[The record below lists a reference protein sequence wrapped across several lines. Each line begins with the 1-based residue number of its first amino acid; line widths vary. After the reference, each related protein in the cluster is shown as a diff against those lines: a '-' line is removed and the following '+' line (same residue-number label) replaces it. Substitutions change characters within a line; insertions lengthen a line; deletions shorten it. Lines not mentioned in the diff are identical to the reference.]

1 MMNNAAMVQKDPRL
15 NDQSRVPSSERVAIA
30 SLVSG
35 LRAGASP
42 MAEDLLASIPR
53 LSECVSCRLAE
64 LLIKGGLMTMRL
76 AATFIERRDASTVLV
91 IADYP
96 DLWRETAIRL
106 AKSGSVIEARAL
118 AARHDLD
125 DACLDALVRRHDPVI
140 DHILAEAPIEG
151 RGLPDAI
158 VTLLARR
165 AVFDSSLARRLHA
178 RSDLP
183 ASLRAALVGHM
194 PPRDR
199 IALLA
204 SVDAKTPARP
214 MAVDTVNL
222 TAIGAALDAGDQTGV
237 NRLLASALGLSSHSL
252 ARLTA
257 EPSGTILALALK
269 AVGAPAAMIRNASS
283 SASSTKAG
291 QPGGIE
297 DIIETVT
304 PQAARFVMSAIADLM
319 AEKPMVDAQEAAQL
333 REPAHQEVRRIA

>member
-1 MMNNAAMVQKDPRL
+1 MMNNAAMAQKDPRL
-15 NDQSRVPSSERVAIA
+15 NDQSRVPSSDRVALA

-42 MAEDLLASIPR
+42 MTEDLLASIPR

-64 LLIKGGLMTMRL
+64 LLMKGDLMTMRL
-76 AATFIERRDASTVLV
+76 AAAFIARRDASTVLV

-96 DLWRETAIRL
+96 DLWRETAVRL

-140 DHILAEAPIEG
+140 DHILAETPMEG

-165 AVFDSSLARRLHA
+165 AMFDPSLARRLQA
-178 RSDLP
+178 RPDLS
-183 ASLRAALVGHM
+183 ACLRAVFVGSM
-194 PPRDR
+194 PPRER

-204 SVDAKTPARP
+204 SVEVNLPARP
-214 MAVDTVNL
+214 IAVDTASL
-222 TAIGAALDAGDQTGV
+222 TAIGAALDASDRNGV
-237 NRLLASALGLSSHSL
+237 NRLLAQALGLSTQSF
-252 ARLTA
+252 ARFTE
-257 EPSGTILALALK
+257 EPSGMLLALALK
-269 AVGAPAAMIRNASS
+269 AIGAPAAMIR
-283 SASSTKAG
+283 SASRTAASPKAG

-297 DIIETVT
+297 DIIEAVT
-304 PQAARFVMSAIADLM
+304 PQAARFVMNAIADLM
-319 AEKPMVDAQEAAQL
+319 AEKPMIDAQEAGQM
-333 REPAHQEVRRIA
+333 RHPAHEDLRRIA